1 MVSLS
6 VFKITTYLYWRRG
19 MSDEDGPIVA
29 AAVYKELCAKDTIT
43 ADDIAYALDSA
54 VGELR
59 ARNAGPDRWAPFV
72 HIGA

>member
-1 MVSLS
+1 
-6 VFKITTYLYWRRG
+6 

-29 AAVYKELCAKDTIT
+29 EAVYRELCSKGTIT
-43 ADDIAYALDSA
+43 ADDIAYALDTA

-59 ARNAGPDRWAPFV
+59 ALHPRPDRWAPFV